1 MNIKY
6 TIYTNMN
13 EQAKKIYIILLCIF
27 TKFFCYHLK
36 GINYIVETDT
46 ISLKSFTFNQGRH
59 GQ

>member
-1 MNIKY
+1 
-6 TIYTNMN
+6 MN
-13 EQAKKIYIILLCIF
+13 EQAIVGSTFKKIYIILLCIF
-27 TKFFCYHLK
+27 TKNFYYHLK